1 MFLKCNKRYKEGKNH
16 RYWNIV
22 ENKRLSGGRVV
33 QRQVLYLGEI
43 NDAQKNAWRKTIEV
57 FEEDDKLPKQMLL
70 FPEDKPLDEEESKA
84 IRVKLNELNVSNARQ
99 WGACWLF
106 CELWD
111 LLRLDY
117 FWQERL
123 RPGRKGTRWLNVL
136 KILIAYRLIDP
147 GSEWRLHRMW
157 YEQNAIGEMLG
168 EDFGVVQKDKLYRC
182 LDKLLE
188 HKKELF
194 SFLRDRWAN
203 LFEARYDILLY
214 DLTSTYFEC
223 EVPERGKRKFG
234 YSRDK
239 RSDCVQVVIAL
250 VITPEGFPLAYE
262 VMAGNTKDSC
272 TLEEFLEKI
281 ENQYGKSNRTWMM
294 DRGIPTEDTI
304 KKMRKSESGIKY
316 LIGTPKGKLT
326 NLEKEFLDKPWEQ
339 ARQDVRVKLLEEDG
353 ELYVLVESEGRTNK
367 ERSIRRRKLKKL
379 WNRLKQLQSQN
390 NSRDQL
396 LLKIGAAKK
405 EAGRV
410 YSLVEVNLPE
420 AKGKSAD
427 HGFSFS
433 LRKEKLREVI
443 KKEGKYLLRSN
454 MVGAEPAL
462 LWKQYML
469 LTEIEQAFK
478 ELKSDLSIRPI
489 YHQKDKRIEAHI
501 FVAFQAYCLNVTL
514 KAKLK
519 RLAPGLTPREV
530 IDKFKKIQMVDIHVP
545 TTDGR
550 SLLMSRYTQ
559 PENDHMVLLDQL
571 KLKLPK
577 QSAPKIRAN
586 FNKIM

>member
-1 MFLKCNKRYKEGKNH
+1 MFFKCNKRYKEGKNH

-304 KKMRKSESGIKY
+304 KKMRKSESRIKY

-454 MVGAEPAL
+454 MVGA
-462 LWKQYML
+462 
-469 LTEIEQAFK
+469 
-478 ELKSDLSIRPI
+478 
-489 YHQKDKRIEAHI
+489 
-501 FVAFQAYCLNVTL
+501 
-514 KAKLK
+514 
-519 RLAPGLTPREV
+519 
-530 IDKFKKIQMVDIHVP
+530 
-545 TTDGR
+545 
-550 SLLMSRYTQ
+550 
-559 PENDHMVLLDQL
+559 
-571 KLKLPK
+571 
-577 QSAPKIRAN
+577 
-586 FNKIM
+586 